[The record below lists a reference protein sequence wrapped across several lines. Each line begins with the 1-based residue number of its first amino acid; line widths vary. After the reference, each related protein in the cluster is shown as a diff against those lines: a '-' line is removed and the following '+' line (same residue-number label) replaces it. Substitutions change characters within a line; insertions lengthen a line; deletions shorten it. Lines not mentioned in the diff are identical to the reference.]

1 MEILG
6 KNLATVPQVQSARQ
20 NIVIVQANGGARTD
34 LGRHFAHQDAKQFKS
49 VTPHALVFSAKSGL
63 FVGAATAFA

>member
-6 KNLATVPQVQSARQ
+6 KNLATVPQVQSARK

-49 VTPHALVFSAKSGL
+49 VTPHARAHSL
-63 FVGAATAFA
+63 FVGIATAFA

>member
-6 KNLATVPQVQSARQ
+6 KNLATALQVKSARE
-20 NIVIVQANGGARTD
+20 IILIVQANGGVRTD

-49 VTPHALVFSAKSGL
+49 VTPHARAHNL
-63 FVGAATAFA
+63 FVGVVTVYA

>member
-6 KNLATVPQVQSARQ
+6 KNLATAPQVKSARQ
-20 NIVIVQANGGARTD
+20 IILIAQANGEVRTD

-49 VTPHALVFSAKSGL
+49 VTPHARAHSL
-63 FVGAATAFA
+63 FVGIVTAFA